1 MSAKINVGGVETFS
15 TVDFPEHMAAV
26 VFLQGCPWRCPFC
39 HNTSLQ
45 PIDAETDFVWE
56 KFLGFLEKRRGILDA
71 VVFSGG
77 EPLVQNSLEEALD
90 DVIALGYKTALHT
103 GGYRP
108 EALRRVL
115 PKLDWVGFDVKA
127 PLTADAYRKAT
138 GGYDKIDNVRQ
149 SLNALLES
157 GVDFECRTT
166 CDPRI
171 LNIEDIYAIAD
182 SLKKAGV
189 KTYRLQRYRQVE
201 GDATPDSECEKFL
214 PIRRWKNI
222 CTKVFPT
229 LPFVHDLCL
238 RRF

>member
-1 MSAKINVGGVETFS
+1 MSAVLKLSAPSIFLSIWQPWSFCRDVLGVVRSVTILRCSRLMPKPISSGKSFS
-15 TVDFPEHMAAV
+15 AF
-26 VFLQGCPWRCPFC
+26 G
-39 HNTSLQ
+39 
-45 PIDAETDFVWE
+45 
-56 KFLGFLEKRRGILDA
+56 KRRGILDA

-201 GDATPDSECEKFL
+201 GDATPDSECEKFFADKAL
-214 PIRRWKNI
+214 EKYLHES
-222 CTKVFPT
+222 FPD
-229 LPFVHDLCL
+229 FAF
-238 RRF
+238 RS

>member
-115 PKLDWVGFDVKA
+115 PKLDWGGFDVKA

-201 GDATPDSECEKFL
+201 GDATPDSECEKFFADKAL
-214 PIRRWKNI
+214 EKYLHES
-222 CTKVFPT
+222 FPD
-229 LPFVHDLCL
+229 FAF
-238 RRF
+238 RS

>member
-90 DVIALGYKTALHT
+90 DVIAIGYKTALHT

-115 PKLDWVGFDVKA
+115 PKLDWVGFDVK
-127 PLTADAYRKAT
+127 
-138 GGYDKIDNVRQ
+138 
-149 SLNALLES
+149 ALLES

-201 GDATPDSECEKFL
+201 GDATPDSECEKFFADKAL
-214 PIRRWKNI
+214 EKYLHES
-222 CTKVFPT
+222 FPD
-229 LPFVHDLCL
+229 FAF
-238 RRF
+238 RS

>member
-1 MSAKINVGGVETFS
+1 MVNPVKIGGVETFS

-77 EPLVQNSLEEALD
+77 EPLVQNSLEAALD
-90 DVIALGYKTALHT
+90 DVMALGYKTALHT

-157 GVDFECRTT
+157 GVGF
-166 CDPRI
+166 
-171 LNIEDIYAIAD
+171 
-182 SLKKAGV
+182 AGV
-189 KTYRLQRYRQVE
+189 KVYRLQRYRQGE
-201 GDATPDSECEKFL
+201 GDATPDSECEKFFADKAL
-214 PIRRWKNI
+214 EKYLHES
-222 CTKVFPT
+222 FPD
-229 LPFVHDLCL
+229 FAF
-238 RRF
+238 RS

>member
-1 MSAKINVGGVETFS
+1 MSAVLKLSAPSIFLNIWRPLSFCRDALGVVRSVT
-15 TVDFPEHMAAV
+15 T
-26 VFLQGCPWRCPFC
+26 LRCSRLMPK
-39 HNTSLQ
+39 
-45 PIDAETDFVWE
+45 PISSGE

-115 PKLDWVGFDVKA
+115 PKLNWVGFDVKA
-127 PLTADAYRKAT
+127 PLTADAYRKST
-138 GGYDKIDNVRQ
+138 GGYDKIDNVCQ

-171 LNIEDIYAIAD
+171 LAVEDIYAIAD
-182 SLKKAGV
+182 SLKNSGV

-201 GDATPDSECEKFL
+201 DDATPDSECEKFFADKAL
-214 PIRRWKNI
+214 EKYLHES
-222 CTKVFPT
+222 FPD
-229 LPFVHDLCL
+229 FAF
-238 RRF
+238 RS

>member
-15 TVDFPEHMAAV
+15 TVDFPEHMSAV

-45 PIDAETDFVWE
+45 PIAAQTDFVWE
-56 KFLGFLEKRRGILDA
+56 KFLAFLAKRRGILDA

-77 EPLVQNSLEEALD
+77 EPLVQNTLEDALD
-90 DVIALGYKTALHT
+90 DVKALGFKTALHT

-115 PKLDWVGFDVKA
+115 PKLNWVGLDIKA
-127 PLTADAYRKAT
+127 PLAAEAYLKAT

-149 SLNALLES
+149 SLSLLCEG

-171 LNIEDIYAIAD
+171 LSIEDIYAIAD
-182 SLKKAGV
+182 SLQKMGV
-189 KTYRLQRYRQVE
+189 RAYRLQRYRQVE
-201 GDATPDSECEKFL
+201 GDSTPDSECEKFFTDKAL
-214 PIRRWKNI
+214 AEYLQAA
-222 CTKVFPT
+222 FPD
-229 LPFVHDLCL
+229 FSF
-238 RRF
+238 RS

>member
-1 MSAKINVGGVETFS
+1 M
-15 TVDFPEHMAAV
+15 
-26 VFLQGCPWRCPFC
+26 
-39 HNTSLQ
+39 
-45 PIDAETDFVWE
+45 
-56 KFLGFLEKRRGILDA
+56 
-71 VVFSGG
+71 
-77 EPLVQNSLEEALD
+77 
-90 DVIALGYKTALHT
+90 
-103 GGYRP
+103 
-108 EALRRVL
+108 

-201 GDATPDSECEKFL
+201 GDATPDSECEKFFADKAL
-214 PIRRWKNI
+214 EKYLHES
-222 CTKVFPT
+222 FPD
-229 LPFVHDLCL
+229 FAF
-238 RRF
+238 RS

>member
-45 PIDAETDFVWE
+45 PIDTETDFVWE

-77 EPLVQNSLEEALD
+77 EPLVQNSLEAALD
-90 DVIALGYKTALHT
+90 DVMALGYKTALHT

-115 PKLDWVGFDVKA
+115 P
-127 PLTADAYRKAT
+127 T
-138 GGYDKIDNVRQ
+138 GSVR
-149 SLNALLES
+149 
-157 GVDFECRTT
+157 
-166 CDPRI
+166 
-171 LNIEDIYAIAD
+171 
-182 SLKKAGV
+182 
-189 KTYRLQRYRQVE
+189 
-201 GDATPDSECEKFL
+201 
-214 PIRRWKNI
+214 
-222 CTKVFPT
+222 
-229 LPFVHDLCL
+229 
-238 RRF
+238 